1 MRLEHLQLELRVLL
15 VQQEPLE
22 RLVQLVLLLE
32 LVQLELELVQLV
44 LLLEQLVLAVRTR
57 KW

>member
-15 VQQEPLE
+15 AQQEPLE
-22 RLVQLVLLLE
+22 RLVQLVLLLG
-32 LVQLELELVQLV
+32 LVQLV